1 MKTNDRQDTWSPGN
15 GASSG
20 VGLGVSMPAEPF
32 ALASGSPAPI
42 AEGHTAEIRRHDQMM
57 EAIGELAANVAH
69 DFNNI
74 LTVIHG
80 HASMLMLK
88 LGQEGAHAKSVKE
101 IRNSA
106 ERATNL
112 VRQLQMFGRKQ
123 IIQFR
128 DVDLDEVIRSVS
140 GLVRQVAGDAI
151 KVEIHCTSGAPP
163 LLADRGMIEQVIVN
177 LANNAR
183 ETMPRGGRLVIS
195 SSVTTL
201 GERSPADYQ
210 AVQFG
215 HFVGLTVSAI
225 GSDTDRI
232 TPIRQFEPSFANN
245 ESGKRTALGLA
256 TVYGIVK
263 QHRGWIEIQGPTTY
277 GTTFQVYFPVSEAA
291 YARSAEPGAQASNRC
306 GAQPEIPS
314 HA

>member
-1 MKTNDRQDTWSPGN
+1 M
-15 GASSG
+15 
-20 VGLGVSMPAEPF
+20 
-32 ALASGSPAPI
+32 
-42 AEGHTAEIRRHDQMM
+42 EGHTAQIRRHDQMM

-80 HASMLMLK
+80 HASMLLLK
-88 LGQEGAHAKSVKE
+88 LGSEGAHAKSVNE

-112 VRQLQMFGRKQ
+112 VRQLLMFGRKQ
-123 IIQFR
+123 IVQFR

-140 GLVRQVAGDAI
+140 GLVRQSAGDAI
-151 KVEIHCTSGAPP
+151 KVEIHCTSGARPI
-163 LLADRGMIEQVIVN
+163 LADRGMIEQVIVN
-177 LANNAR
+177 LTNNAR
-183 ETMPRGGRLVIS
+183 ETMPRGGRLVIK
-195 SSVTTL
+195 SSVLTL
-201 GERSPADYQ
+201 GERSTGDSR

-215 HFVGLTVSAI
+215 HFVRLTVSAT
-225 GSDTDRI
+225 SSETDRI
-232 TPIRQFEPSFANN
+232 TPMRQFEPSFTNN

-263 QHRGWIEIQGPTTY
+263 QHRGWIEIQGPTSQ
-277 GTTFQVYFPVSEAA
+277 GTTFQVYFP
-291 YARSAEPGAQASNRC
+291 ASNTASTNSTGPQSQSSDRTQARR
-306 GAQPEIPS
+306 GVSS